1 MYSSEQGHELCYA
14 LAENPMGPFSYQGTI
29 VSNGDVGLAGRMEKD
44 AVNYLGNNH
53 GGILIIE
60 DKYYI
65 FYHRHTYGTQYSR
78 QGCAEKIELKED
90 GTIPQVEITSS
101 GMSGKPWKAAGEYS
115 AHLLCYLRSKEG
127 ILHYSSSVKW
137 KEPHP
142 YIALE
147 GRNKVSTVQNSYL
160 HNMQD
165 GAVCGF
171 KYLQFTGE
179 EQEIGVTYR
188 GEFTGKILVYTE
200 ESRENQIVEIQISP
214 AKDWH
219 RKEEKLKQICGKC
232 ELYFEFCGEGSCDFD
247 SFYIR

>member
-1 MYSSEQGHELCYA
+1 
-14 LAENPMGPFSYQGTI
+14 
-29 VSNGDVGLAGRMEKD
+29 
-44 AVNYLGNNH
+44 
-53 GGILIIE
+53 
-60 DKYYI
+60 
-65 FYHRHTYGTQYSR
+65 
-78 QGCAEKIELKED
+78 
-90 GTIPQVEITSS
+90 
-101 GMSGKPWKAAGEYS
+101 
-115 AHLLCYLRSKEG
+115 
-127 ILHYSSSVKW
+127 
-137 KEPHP
+137 
-142 YIALE
+142 
-147 GRNKVSTVQNSYL
+147 
-160 HNMQD
+160 MQD